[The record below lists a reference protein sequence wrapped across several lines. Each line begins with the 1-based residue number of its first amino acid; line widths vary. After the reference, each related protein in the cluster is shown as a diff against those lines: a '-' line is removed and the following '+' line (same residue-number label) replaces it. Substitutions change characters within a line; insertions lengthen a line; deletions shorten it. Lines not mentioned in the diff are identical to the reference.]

1 MFWESGT
8 TLEERTELMR
18 GLVWHEPNV
27 HALPFR
33 DIYVSSP
40 RLLYVKKH
48 VKPWL
53 RAQGPRYQRS
63 YWYFDETLGYDLSNV
78 YAIFGIRPK
87 RRDTPPSDE

>member
-1 MFWESGT
+1 MYWESGT
-8 TLEERTELMR
+8 TLEERIEWVRYMAWR
-18 GLVWHEPNV
+18 EPNV
-27 HALPFR
+27 HLIPFR
-33 DIYVSSP
+33 DIDVSSP
-40 RLLYVKKH
+40 RLHYIKKH
-48 VKPWL
+48 VQPWL